1 VLDVQRGSPAAE
13 AGVQPAELLR
23 DGRIR
28 PGHVVTAVDGE
39 PVGTLDDL
47 LAALDA
53 RSAGD
58 EVEVTFDTGRGEET
72 LVLELLPGG

>member
-1 VLDVQRGSPAAE
+1 VE
-13 AGVQPAELLR
+13 PAEILR

-39 PVGTLDDL
+39 PVETLDDL

-58 EVEVTFDTGRGEET
+58 EVAVTFDTGGNEAVVE
-72 LVLELLPGG
+72 LPLLPGT

>member
-1 VLDVQRGSPAAE
+1 MLDVRRGSPAAQ
-13 AGVQPAELLR
+13 AGVEPAELLR

-39 PVGTLDDL
+39 RVETLDDL

-53 RSAGD
+53 RAAGQ
-58 EVEVTFDTGRGEET
+58 EVEVTFDTGGREQT
-72 LVLELLPGG
+72 VVLELLPGA